1 MNVFASARSLTFA
14 AMLAFAAPAAAQPA
28 VQAYA
33 GDWEGVLQAGP
44 QKLRLA
50 LHLKTDAGQTIAVLD
65 SLDQGV
71 SMTSTAVKTDNGE
84 LGILF
89 IAAGGELKG
98 KLSADGKTIAG
109 SWVQGLALPLTL
121 TRKPGPAHQ

>member
-1 MNVFASARSLTFA
+1 MKVFASASSLTFA
-14 AMLAFAAPAAAQPA
+14 AMLALAAPAAAQPA

-50 LHLKTDAGQTIAVLD
+50 LHLKTDAGQTTAVLD
-65 SLDQGV
+65 SLDQGM

-89 IAAGGELKG
+89 IQAGGELKG

-121 TRKPGPAHQ
+121 TKKAGPAHQ